1 MPEPVRPS
9 ASMNVHQSPRASQ
22 LRGECAILVRHFNA
36 SRIEHYLRIRGELKC
51 LDLGS
56 GGVGDRMLRLR
67 HRFVLIRRL
76 LARGQWGNEMLR
88 AAAEDRPPM
97 CALGREA
104 SCGCVALD

>member
-1 MPEPVRPS
+1 MV
-9 ASMNVHQSPRASQ
+9 
-22 LRGECAILVRHFNA
+22 
-36 SRIEHYLRIRGELKC
+36 
-51 LDLGS
+51 
-56 GGVGDRMLRLR
+56 RLR